1 MNSEN
6 LMKNNKKPRLLSTVA
21 AILLTAICSAGMPF
35 ATNTYVAIGLVAVC
49 SVFLVAVSRRK
60 VSTVAALFLL
70 IGTFATEAGMTVV
83 AIILSMI
90 VGTGVFAR
98 LIEKT
103 RSHLLW
109 FVPVASFCAAA
120 VVTRD
125 ITLSLLSL
133 GFALPALALAITF
146 SKGEG
151 RATSICATS
160 AAILGGVAAI
170 TLVALY
176 QLTGSL
182 DLKPLYQLS
191 VELRASVAEML
202 GEFQVQLP
210 DGQITTLLSELDAQN
225 IASTL
230 VSLFPALLIISCNAV
245 AFFAQKILFMMT
257 FRAGEKEKLTPK
269 VLALALSPFAGVVFI
284 LSFFISTLAATSSDN
299 AMLYTVCQN
308 LFYIFIPGLAISGV
322 MMKLAK
328 ISHERRGA
336 WIILPF
342 LILLFL
348 DIGSAVLLAAGLGA
362 YYSIANPLAALLR
375 SDSDEN

>member
-6 LMKNNKKPRLLSTVA
+6 LMTNNKPKPISVVA
-21 AILLTAICSAGMPF
+21 AVILTALCSVGMPF
-35 ATNTYVAIGLVAVC
+35 ATNTYVAIGLSAIC

-60 VSTVAALFLL
+60 ISTVAVLLFL
-70 IGTFATEAGMTVV
+70 IGAFATDAGMMVV

-109 FVPVASFCAAA
+109 FVPVAGFCVAA
-120 VVTRD
+120 VVTKE
-125 ITLSLLSL
+125 IPLSFLSL

-151 RATSICATS
+151 RTTSICATS
-160 AAILGGVAAI
+160 AAILGGVAC
-170 TLVALY
+170 VALVSLY
-176 QLTGSL
+176 QMTGSL
-182 DLKPLYQLS
+182 DPKPLYQISLD
-191 VELRASVAEML
+191 LRASIAELL
-202 GEFQVQLP
+202 GDFQVQLA
-210 DGQITTLLSELDAQN
+210 DGQIVSLLSELDAQN

-230 VSLFPALLIISCNAV
+230 VSLFPAFLIISCNAI
-245 AFFAQKILFMMT
+245 AFFAQKILFMLT
-257 FRAGEKEKLTPK
+257 FRAGETEKLTPR
-269 VLALALSPFAGVVFI
+269 VLALALSPFAGAVFI
-284 LSFFISTLAATSSDN
+284 LSFLISTLTANSLDN
-299 AMLYTVCQN
+299 ALVYTVCQN
-308 LFYIFIPGLAISGV
+308 IFYIFIPGLAISGV